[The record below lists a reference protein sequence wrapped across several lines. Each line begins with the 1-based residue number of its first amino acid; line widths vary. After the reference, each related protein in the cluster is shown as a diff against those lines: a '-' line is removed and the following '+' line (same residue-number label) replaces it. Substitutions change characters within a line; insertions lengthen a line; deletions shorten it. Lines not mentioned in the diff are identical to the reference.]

1 MSKAQYYCPSISF
14 YSSHLP
20 VITFASSCSR
30 GHDWIRSDCV
40 LPRWILFNIAQRIYK
55 DCTTVWNA
63 EYLSIPFKLLLLTHL
78 GTETYLIFL
87 RLHRS
92 NLIGKLFNFYFH
104 RSFVSLWTFNS
115 SCIIVIFGNDNSPW
129 KWIKKVP
136 NMKGL
141 RIGEETSQQKYLLF
155 SSFLFFFIHILYVCK
170 NNFKMA

>member
-40 LPRWILFNIAQRIYK
+40 LPRWILFYIAQRIYK

-63 EYLSIPFKLLLLTHL
+63 EYLSIPTDAPRD
-78 GTETYLIFL
+78 YLIFS
-87 RLHRS
+87 RLYRS
-92 NLIGKLFNFYFH
+92 NLIGKQFNFYFH

-115 SCIIVIFGNDNSPW
+115 SCIILFLATIILRENEEKSP
-129 KWIKKVP
+129 
-136 NMKGL
+136 
-141 RIGEETSQQKYLLF
+141 KYERVKNWRGDK
-155 SSFLFFFIHILYVCK
+155 STKISFLFISFFLFVY
-170 NNFKMA
+170 FTM

>member
-129 KWIKKVP
+129 KWIKKSP
-136 NMKGL
+136 
-141 RIGEETSQQKYLLF
+141 KYERVQNWRGDKSTKISSF
-155 SSFLFFFIHILYVCK
+155 FSFLFFFIHILYVCK